1 MVSLGQGQGP
11 VADLLVAQAARAGQ
25 WVCLQN
31 CHLAIAWLP
40 RSGARNGLR
49 IWQSVYI

>member
-11 VADLLVAQAARAGQ
+11 VADTLVAQAARTGQ

-40 RSGARNGLR
+40 R
-49 IWQSVYI
+49 